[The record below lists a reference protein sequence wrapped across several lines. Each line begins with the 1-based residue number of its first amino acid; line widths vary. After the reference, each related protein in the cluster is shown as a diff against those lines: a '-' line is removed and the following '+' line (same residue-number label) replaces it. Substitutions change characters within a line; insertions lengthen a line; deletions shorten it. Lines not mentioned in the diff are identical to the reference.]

1 MPSLKA
7 PKLLKFTT
15 SELCNWNPKQTNGM
29 LQATRQEH
37 ISRISTQILST
48 VAKSVAP
55 EIADLVYVQDY
66 NDWQPGDS
74 C

>member
-1 MPSLKA
+1 
-7 PKLLKFTT
+7 
-15 SELCNWNPKQTNGM
+15 M